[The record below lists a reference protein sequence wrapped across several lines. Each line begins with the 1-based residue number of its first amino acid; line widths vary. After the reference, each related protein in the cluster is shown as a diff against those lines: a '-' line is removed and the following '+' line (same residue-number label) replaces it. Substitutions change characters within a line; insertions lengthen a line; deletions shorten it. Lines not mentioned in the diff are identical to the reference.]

1 MIRKTCRAGA
11 FASALMM
18 MTLIAA
24 PGSRAVAQSDN
35 AVIVMPPVAAD
46 SAPEQTVAETPL
58 LRFVARPVVQPLPR
72 QPEQMPAT
80 PGDAGSL
87 AALVDAL
94 AAGAPLSPDVECL
107 AQAIYFEARGEPLDG
122 QLAVAQVIVNRTR
135 SPQFPSDYCS
145 VVRQRAQ
152 FSFVRNGRIPAAP
165 RASRAW
171 QRASAIAR
179 IADQALWDS
188 PAEDA
193 LFFHASSVRPGWA
206 RTKLARAT
214 IERHVFYR

>member
-24 PGSRAVAQSDN
+24 PGSRAVAQSEN

-46 SAPEQTVAETPL
+46 SAPEQTVAETPP
-58 LRFVARPVVQPLPR
+58 LRFVARPVVQPLP
-72 QPEQMPAT
+72 QLPAAAT
-80 PGDAGSL
+80 DAASL
-87 AALVDAL
+87 AALVEAL
-94 AAGAPLSPDVECL
+94 PADAPLSRDVECL

-152 FSFVRNGRIPAAP
+152 FSFVRGGRIPAAP

-179 IADQALWDS
+179 IADQELWDS

>member
-1 MIRKTCRAGA
+1 MIRKTCRVGA

-72 QPEQMPAT
+72 QPAQMPAT

-94 AAGAPLSPDVECL
+94 AADAPLSPDVECL

>member
-1 MIRKTCRAGA
+1 MIAKTYRAGA
-11 FASALMM
+11 VASALMM

-35 AVIVMPPVAAD
+35 AVIVMPPFAAD
-46 SAPEQTVAETPL
+46 TTPRQPVAEAPL
-58 LRFVARPVVQPLPR
+58 PHFVAEPVVQPLP
-72 QPEQMPAT
+72 QPSVIAT
-80 PGDAGSL
+80 DADADAASL
-87 AALVDAL
+87 AALVEAL
-94 AAGAPLSPDVECL
+94 PADTPLSRDVECL
-107 AQAIYFEARGEPLDG
+107 AQAVYFEARGEPLDG

-135 SPQFPSDYCS
+135 SPQFPPDYCG
-145 VVRQRAQ
+145 VVAQRAQ

-165 RASRAW
+165 RDTRAW

-179 IADQALWDS
+179 IAHQDLWDS

>member
-1 MIRKTCRAGA
+1 MIRKTYRAGA

-24 PGSRAVAQSDN
+24 PGSRAVAQSDD
-35 AVIVMPPVAAD
+35 AVIVMPPFAAD
-46 SAPEQTVAETPL
+46 TSSRQPVAEAPL
-58 LRFVARPVVQPLPR
+58 PRFVAEPVVQPLPEEPV
-72 QPEQMPAT
+72 QVPA
-80 PGDAGSL
+80 DAASL

-94 AAGAPLSPDVECL
+94 PAEAPLSRDVECL
-107 AQAIYFEARGEPLDG
+107 AQAVYFEARGEPLDG

-135 SPQFPSDYCS
+135 SPQFPPDYCG
-145 VVRQRAQ
+145 VVAQRAQ

-165 RASRAW
+165 RDTRAW

-179 IADQALWDS
+179 IAHQDLWDS

-193 LFFHASSVRPGWA
+193 LFFHASTVRPGWA